1 MLLSSSGKFLPQKVG
16 PGLQGAF
23 KESYFQSDHLKYLQ
37 DKAEILNIH
46 NNFIN
51 IVKERIFPLIP

>member
-1 MLLSSSGKFLPQKVG
+1 MILSSSGKFLPQKVR
-16 PGLQGAF
+16 PVLQGNF
-23 KESYFQSDHLKYLQ
+23 QENYLQSDHLKYLQ

-51 IVKERIFPLIP
+51 IDKEKIFPSIP

>member
-1 MLLSSSGKFLPQKVG
+1 MFLPQKVG
-16 PGLQGAF
+16 PGLQGTF
-23 KESYFQSDHLKYLQ
+23 QESYFQSDHLKYLQ